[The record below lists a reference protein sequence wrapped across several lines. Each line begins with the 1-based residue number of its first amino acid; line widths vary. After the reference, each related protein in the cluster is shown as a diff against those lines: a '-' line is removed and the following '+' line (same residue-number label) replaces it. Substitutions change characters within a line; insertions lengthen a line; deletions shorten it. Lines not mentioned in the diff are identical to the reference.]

1 MLAEVL
7 TTYASYAILY
17 TCKRCEHIAREEK
30 QDENAREGQKESIT
44 YECY

>member
-1 MLAEVL
+1 MLAEML

-17 TCKRCEHIAREEK
+17 TCKRCEHIAREENK
-30 QDENAREGQKESIT
+30 TENVRKGQKESIT